1 MAKPQRLRKE
11 LRFFEVYAVATGT
24 TLSAGF
30 FLLPGLA
37 AMEVGPSPVLA
48 YLLATVPLIPAMLY
62 IVELATAMPRA
73 GGAYYFVDRSLG
85 LTPD

>member
-1 MAKPQRLRKE
+1 MAKTQHLRKE

-37 AMEVGPSPVLA
+37 AMEAGLSFVLA
-48 YLLATVPLIPAMLY
+48 
-62 IVELATAMPRA
+62 
-73 GGAYYFVDRSLG
+73 
-85 LTPD
+85 